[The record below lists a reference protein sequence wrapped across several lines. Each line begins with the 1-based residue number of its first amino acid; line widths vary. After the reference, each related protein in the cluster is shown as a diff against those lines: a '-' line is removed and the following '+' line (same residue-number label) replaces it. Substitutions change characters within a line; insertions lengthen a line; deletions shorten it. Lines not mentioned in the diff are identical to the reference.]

1 MEDILRSD
9 IAVESEKE
17 PFRLITALNN
27 KDVNEA
33 SDVPRTGAYSNKGQ
47 ISALKRL
54 RDPTGG
60 QMRNVRDTWRYK
72 GALGEGAWTVGTD
85 RGGQVSLGRG

>member
-1 MEDILRSD
+1 MEDILCSD

-33 SDVPRTGAYSNKGQ
+33 SDVPRTGK
-47 ISALKRL
+47 
-54 RDPTGG
+54 
-60 QMRNVRDTWRYK
+60 
-72 GALGEGAWTVGTD
+72 AW
-85 RGGQVSLGRG
+85 SI